1 MSRNNSRPLEGKRV
15 LVTRSREQSQELICY
30 LEASGATVLVWPAI
44 EIVPPD
50 DWTLV
55 DATLARIDT
64 FDWLVFTSANGVRG
78 MCGRML
84 SIGRDVASLAA
95 LKIAAVGPAT
105 VAALRTFQLDA
116 ELMPGRYRS
125 DDLEAALMDC
135 ASGRRIL
142 FARAD
147 RGRSWFTSPLRAV
160 ADISEVIVYRQK
172 DAAAIDVEV
181 YDAIHRGEV
190 DYVTITSGNIAR
202 SFLRLLDETGRVL
215 IRSGKLKLVSISPI
229 TSEAIAAMGYEAGL
243 EAGESTMAGIVSLL
257 IAHNQGA
264 R

>member
-1 MSRNNSRPLEGKRV
+1 MSRNDSLPLEGKRV
-15 LVTRSREQSQELICY
+15 LVTRSREQSQELIRY

-55 DATLARIDT
+55 DATLARIDA

-125 DDLEAALMDC
+125 DDLEAALMDR

-147 RGRSWFTSPLRAV
+147 RGRSWLASPLRAV
-160 ADISEVIVYRQK
+160 ADVSEVVVYRQK
-172 DAAAIDVEV
+172 DAEAIDVEV
-181 YDAIHRGEV
+181 HDAIRRGEV

-202 SFLRLLDETGRVL
+202 SFLCLLDETGQEL